1 VPRKLA
7 ILLPVLVMGLVLDQV
22 TKGLILLKL
31 PLGGSVSLIPGV
43 LNLVHVHNK
52 GAAFG
57 LLSGWSAHFAW
68 LFFVATTA
76 LVLVILGYLLWRV
89 PDEQW
94 PMALGYSLILTGAL
108 GNLIDRIRLGEVVD
122 FIDVYYGHYHW
133 PAFNVADSLVC
144 VGAAVLVWVI
154 IREEKTADAS
164 NPA

>member
-1 VPRKLA
+1 VSRKLA
-7 ILLPVLVMGLVLDQV
+7 ILMPVLVVGLVLDQV
-22 TKGLILLKL
+22 SKFLILLKL
-31 PLGGSVSLIPGV
+31 PLGGTVPLIPGF

-57 LLSGWSAHFAW
+57 LLSGWSAQFAW
-68 LFFVATTA
+68 LFFVLTTA
-76 LVLVILGYLLWRV
+76 LVLVILGYLLWRL
-89 PDEQW
+89 PEDQW
-94 PMALGYSLILTGAL
+94 PATLGYSLIMTGAL

-154 IREEKTADAS
+154 IREERTADAS